1 MLLTGMLP
9 TDDLATIVRTIK
21 KNKLYMGC
29 TFLIDLVPN
38 YHPKN
43 AIKISK
49 LSSQVNIG
57 SEGFQNIHNSSNAP
71 QRKSKQIIF
80 QATNA
85 VIFTANKSGRREH
98 IIADIMSMQIVM
110 KTRTRNSTQLWF
122 PDDPVFS
129 NKRSSSV
136 FQRKSNA

>member
-21 KNKLYMGC
+21 KTKLYMGC

-38 YHPKN
+38 YHQKN

-57 SEGFQNIHNSSNAP
+57 SEGFQKH
-71 QRKSKQIIF
+71 
-80 QATNA
+80 T
-85 VIFTANKSGRREH
+85 
-98 IIADIMSMQIVM
+98 
-110 KTRTRNSTQLWF
+110 
-122 PDDPVFS
+122 
-129 NKRSSSV
+129 
-136 FQRKSNA
+136 